1 MIDLVISKIKNELTI
16 VFDELSH
23 WFSVNDDELNYQPKD
38 KGWSIRKVLEHISLT
53 NHFLLILIKKGAVK
67 AIARAE
73 GVDFTQQLLGYDVE
87 WDKLK
92 AIGEHQ
98 SFKWNRPEHME
109 PSGLAELDEIKNK
122 LQQQL
127 SECLSYL
134 DQLKKGEGILYKTA
148 MSVNGLGK
156 IDVYHYILFLAR
168 HVKRHLAQMEKIKA
182 EFEQI
187 KTSA

>member
-1 MIDLVISKIKNELTI
+1 MIESIVNKIRH
-16 VFDELSH
+16 ELSMVFEEVYI
-23 WFSVNDDELNYQPKD
+23 WFTLNEEALDYKPGK

-53 NHFLLILIKKGAVK
+53 NHFLLILIKKGTMK
-67 AIARAE
+67 AIANGE
-73 GVDFTQQLLGYDVE
+73 GVDYTEQLFGYDVD

-109 PSGLAELDEIKNK
+109 PSGLAEVHAIKSK

-127 SECLSYL
+127 TECLNYL
-134 DQLKKGEGILYKTA
+134 DQLKKGQGILYKTT

-156 IDVYHYILFLAR
+156 IDVYHYILFLAW
-168 HVKRHLAQMEKIKA
+168 HAKRHLAQMEKIKV
-182 EFEQI
+182 EFERLKI
-187 KTSA
+187 SE